1 LGVSA
6 GERVGLVEAI
16 KMAAPT
22 ILLGSST
29 VHGAFTR
36 EVIEAMAASTPR
48 PVIMP
53 LSNPT
58 SRMEAMPADVLAW
71 SGGKALVATSSPSVP
86 VEYNGTTYRI
96 GQSNN
101 APAFPGIGRGVII
114 AGARRVTKHM
124 LSAAAKAVASKTYPT
139 GPGAA
144 LLPGMENLR
153 EISTAVAA
161 AVYHAAVQDAVA
173 TKEHHDLVRSILD
186 TMWIPEYQTGEEI

>member
-1 LGVSA
+1 LGVSG

-29 VHGAFTR
+29 CTAPLHGR
-36 EVIEAMAASTPR
+36 SSRRWPPRNPR

-53 LSNPT
+53 LSSPT
-58 SRMEAMPADVLAW
+58 SRMEAMPADVLAL
-71 SGGKALVATSSPSVP
+71 SDGKALVATSSPSVP
-86 VEYNGTTYRI
+86 VEYNGATYRI

-101 APAFPGIGRGVII
+101 ALVFPGIGRGVII
-114 AGARRVTKHM
+114 AGARRVTKNV
-124 LSAAAKAVASKTYPT
+124 LSAAAKAVASKTDPT

-186 TMWIPEYQTGEEI
+186 IMWIPEYQTGEEI

>member
-1 LGVSA
+1 
-6 GERVGLVEAI
+6 
-16 KMAAPT
+16 MAAPT

-48 PVIMP
+48 MG
-53 LSNPT
+53 
-58 SRMEAMPADVLAW
+58 AMPADVLAW
-71 SGGKALVATSSPSVP
+71 SDGKALVATSSPSVP
-86 VEYNGTTYRI
+86 VKCNGTTYRI

-101 APAFPGIGRGVII
+101 TLVFPGIGGRGVII
-114 AGARRVTKHM
+114 AGARRVTKNV
-124 LSAAAKAVASKTYPT
+124 LSAAAKAVASKTDPT
-139 GPGAA
+139 GPSAGP
-144 LLPGMENLR
+144 LPGMENLR
-153 EISTAVAA
+153 QISTAVAA